1 MFWVMHIYLVKIWW
15 LIKIVVIILV
25 NFTFS
30 TMQSIPKVQTTFL
43 AGEWVLEKK
52 WKKNPFVTEYH
63 FFPGHV
69 SKAMP
74 WVCVPSGLIYIGS
87 AQNNVTVQ
95 CSCRCLALFCNQK
108 PYIFIY
114 IFWNFVEIFRTLQKY
129 NYSWLFISWWRS
141 YIFSLFRGFL
151 KSDKALGQANIKF
164 EHFNNRCEIH
174 ECVDVSILYE
184 A

>member
-1 MFWVMHIYLVKIWW
+1 MEEESICYWISFFSWSCKQGNGLSLCLVDLSILDLRKIM
-15 LIKIVVIILV
+15 LLYK
-25 NFTFS
+25 
-30 TMQSIPKVQTTFL
+30 
-43 AGEWVLEKK
+43 
-52 WKKNPFVTEYH
+52 
-63 FFPGHV
+63 
-69 SKAMP
+69 
-74 WVCVPSGLIYIGS
+74 
-87 AQNNVTVQ
+87 